1 MPFGSLGLGLGLGG
15 RGVGDA
21 GNMPATFS
29 IAAGSVDDGI
39 KRINFS
45 EPVTVTI
52 TGDVTVDFGDGQGE
66 LTAGTHTVSNALDY
80 WTLKITGGTGGGT
93 ITFGKRKQVT
103 YLHLAY
109 LNSLVVKGDITG
121 MKLTSLLL
129 YSLGSSTITGDIL
142 GMELTYLQ
150 GERDPGELPATFTV
164 TAGDGTK
171 FVRVKVSETTT
182 VTPAGGT
189 SIRIGSSGEFVTTPL
204 TLAANTNQDIY
215 FKDAGSFSIP
225 KRKQITFLRLYSLG
239 LSVITG
245 DITGM
250 GLTSLDLYSLG
261 SSVITGDITG
271 MELTSLYLQN
281 LGSSSAITGDI
292 TGMNLTSLLLS
303 SLGSSVITGDI
314 TGMELAFLY
323 LGNIGSS
330 VITGDITGMELTRLY
345 LDGIG
350 SSLTYGTNLLNI
362 THNFGIQLRG
372 DTMFATAAEYA
383 RLIHDAAI
391 ATWSEAHPFRIDA
404 GTTENC
410 PDWDTVKSDVAML
423 LTKAAWTI
431 IPSAWLT
438 TGGGSWPTNWN
449 EYTGE

>member
-1 MPFGSLGLGLGLGG
+1 
-15 RGVGDA
+15 
-21 GNMPATFS
+21 MPATFS

-129 YSLGSSTITGDIL
+129 YSLGLSTITGDIS

-189 SIRIGSSGEFVTTPL
+189 SIRIGSSGDFVTTPL
-204 TLAANTNQDIY
+204 TLAANTDQDIY

-225 KRKQITFLRLYSLG
+225 KRKLVTYLYLNDLGSSIITGDITGMNLTYLLLRYIGS
-239 LSVITG
+239 SVITG

-250 GLTSLDLYSLG
+250 KLTTLYLESIGSSVITGDITGMPLTNLYLNNLG

-271 MELTSLYLQN
+271 MKLKYLYLYN
-281 LGSSSAITGDI
+281 LGSSIIEGE
-292 TGMNLTSLLLS
+292 
-303 SLGSSVITGDI
+303 I
-314 TGMELAFLY
+314 TGMELKYLY
-323 LGNIGSS
+323 LYNLGSS
-330 VITGDITGMELTRLY
+330 IIEGEITGMELKYLY
-345 LDGIG
+345 LNGIG
-350 SSLTYGTNLLNI
+350 SSLTYGTNSLNI
-362 THNFGIQLRG
+362 THNNGVQLLG
-372 DTMFATAAEYA
+372 NTVFATAAEYEQ
-383 RLIHDAAI
+383 LIHDAAI
-391 ATWSEAHPFRIDA
+391 ATWAGAYPFRIEA
-404 GTTENC
+404 GTTVNC
-410 PDWDTVKSDVAML
+410 PDWDTVKSDVAVL
-423 LTKAAWTI
+423 LNKAAWTI